1 MSETNTSQVMGQW
14 ESVKKNFAES
24 ILKMFPIQ
32 GRKNVLEMQEITFD
46 ESKAHPSDIRAQEL
60 AKHQEKTW
68 GIPVYAKFVLKDKL
82 TGQTINESKQKLAVM
97 PRLTPRDTY
106 IVSGGEWNSAYQWRL
121 KSGIY
126 SKVKENGQLETEFNL
141 NGAGKDFAREA
152 RLKIPFD
159 PEKKSFKLKYG
170 TISIPLYSMLKADD
184 MSDED
189 IKKEWGEDIFN
200 ANYKKNWQ
208 QDITKLYNSKLKKR
222 GVVAE
227 SDTFDHIK
235 IAVQKELHKAEVL
248 PETTKLTLGKE
259 VQNLSGKALLDG
271 SMHILGVSQGKKPDD
286 VYSVYFKHLL
296 GLDDFIAEKFGGS
309 KTAQAIKAKIRNTI
323 DKREKVAQIIPND
336 LFSKPLSQV
345 FIGNTLSQRPD
356 QTNPIDILSSSS
368 ITTIKGPG
376 GISSDHS
383 IRNPMKVIS
392 QSHFAILDPI
402 LSPECFKEGAELLTW
417 EGYKKVEE
425 ITYEDKLA
433 CLINGKLEYHKPEKV
448 HVYDYEGEMYG
459 VNGDRAK
466 YLVTP
471 NHRILCRPGWGSIYK
486 VEEADKVAGKYVVVK
501 NTHEAFECDEVKS
514 FKLDLIERH
523 PMNFVGHIID
533 EEIDI
538 VLWAEFMGWW
548 LSEGS
553 ISAKDGAH
561 AITITQMVHVNPDK
575 VQKIK
580 DLLKKLP
587 WNFQYDGRKTFRLT
601 NKQLGTYLKQF
612 GKCDEKFIP
621 EYFFRA
627 KKEAR
632 EKLLESLL
640 LGDGRLCKK
649 NKKYEQAIYTT
660 TSAQLALDVERLI
673 ISLGHG
679 TTHKVYQ
686 DNRQERYL
694 DVHEVRVLRRPELHI
709 YKDMHYKEFHKGKVY
724 CVTVPGSFVY
734 AKYKD
739 GAGLWIGNSAETG
752 VTLHLP
758 TGSKKVGRE
767 ARTLA
772 YDLLHKKFDYI
783 NASQLHGDYTVL
795 PDQIKWKGG
804 NPSAIGKAT
813 NEDLSTYQ
821 LGTPSAKSSLVTA
834 LDPKTHEF
842 VEIPFEKARYVL
854 PSPRNLFSEA
864 TNLIPFLQN
873 NQGNRTMTGAKQP
886 SQGVPLKYREAPLIQ
901 VQSNDPNT
909 SFEEFFGRRFSHQTP
924 VNGTIT
930 DIVKDKLGN
939 TDEVHIEDTTGK
951 THKVQLYN
959 NFPLNDKKSFLH
971 AEPVVKIGDKVT
983 KGQQIADSNF
993 SKSGVLAC
1001 GINLKTAYMPYG
1013 ALTFEDGVVISESGA
1028 KKLTSEHLHKTALEL
1043 DPKNDKVSLSKFIS
1057 HISTVGKK
1065 IKKDKLANLDEN
1077 GIIKPGSIVRPG
1089 DLLVTAISKNTLE
1102 GQLGS
1107 MTSKLKG
1114 AYSAYKDK
1122 SLVWDHDYEGHV
1134 IKVVPKPGEKGY
1146 TVYVKTQE
1154 PAKVGDKIC
1163 YDEETEILTKD
1174 GWKFV
1179 KDVTLE
1185 DYVWTLTKDHTVEFH
1200 QPYQLHKYP
1209 TGDDMYK
1216 IAAQEMDLFVTLDH
1230 NMYVRQ
1236 EGKDN
1241 FEIITAR
1248 EILDKSV
1255 TYLVGNE
1262 NPTFNDLKEVLIGP
1276 QKVTVVKNYKKPV
1289 YCLTVENHI
1298 VYVRRNGSKGVV
1310 SGQCGRAGDKNIIGA
1325 IIPDHQMPRIVGET
1339 TPIDLLTAPSS
1350 VVSRINIG
1358 QLLEMGASKI
1368 AKKTGK
1374 PYVVTNFAPGVDY
1387 AEKLRQEMK
1396 EHGVSDTDK
1405 IFDPLLNKELE
1416 GAVLTGH
1423 KYIIK
1428 QKHQVEKKE
1437 SVRGL
1442 DQALAGKYSVNFD
1455 PQRGKGEGAQAIS
1468 PLDFYALLAHGAR
1481 ANLKE
1486 MSSYKAE
1493 LQHDSNTGMLT
1504 DSDFW
1509 NRVMLGI
1516 PLQPPK
1522 PTFAYRKFEG
1532 YLTGLGLNL
1541 KKDGHSTVLTPLT
1554 DKGVLELSN
1563 GEIKEADQTR
1573 GKDDKEIPG
1582 GLFDPRILGGLPNQ
1596 PGKGRNWG
1604 HVSLAE
1610 PFPNPIFVG
1619 SVHLPGPAPVLSGLS
1634 FANFDKVVKGQMT
1647 TLVNGK
1653 EMTGGK
1659 AIAELL
1665 KKIDVKKDF
1674 EKIKAQ
1680 LPTLKGSE
1688 LNKANKKAKFL
1699 QALDRLNLRPEEAYI
1714 MNHVPILPP
1723 MFRPITVLPDGSS
1736 TSADI
1741 NTLYKN
1747 LILLNNGLKEK
1758 DMLKNFPEKE
1768 QKLREDVYDA
1778 LKATTG
1784 LGKVPSY
1791 DGNKALK
1798 GILQTV
1804 AGDSPKTG
1812 FFQSK
1817 IMKRRQEL
1825 SMRSTIIPDPNMSID
1840 EVGLPK
1846 SAAFELYKPFILR
1859 ELIRSGKDILEANKE
1874 VKEGTAIAWKAL
1886 DNAIKD
1892 RPVLMKRD
1900 PVLHKYNVMAYRP
1913 KLIEGNAIGVH
1924 PLNCSLGNS
1933 DFDGDQNL
1941 HLIFVYI
1948 EDKTRDDV
1956 YMKFRPQNGNKADDD
1971 KVSFTVKEFWD
1982 ERKVDMAARFNTFLP
1997 TGLQDGN
2004 FYVLHL
2010 EDFPRTDFIG
2020 SKDGVD
2026 FYNVPNGTYV
2036 ISYDQYSLQP
2046 VLAEVTNYSIHHDRK
2061 VSIINLSSGKQIV
2074 ADDDPRAVYGFDT
2087 KMKLFGRWRPED
2099 AIGKLVPVVK
2109 NINFPVTRTSIEV
2122 DCDHP
2127 TVYKTVE
2134 LNEATGYTLG
2144 ALVGD
2149 GWADRKATL
2158 LSNNS
2163 RNVSDKYLAGLKHF
2177 MKDPYLYEH
2186 EAIHQPFGLGKD
2198 VLHRRFAL
2206 SRKGFQDV
2214 IGAWIGR
2221 GAENKHLPPFTFT
2234 APKEFRL
2241 GVLAGLIDT
2250 DGSMSI
2256 SHGKAKPQFLCNYTT
2271 KSIRLAMEL
2280 VLLCKTLEIQ
2290 ASITDTKTPKG
2301 EDFWCINIS
2310 SIGLYNNQDLGIV
2323 HEDRQPAWNFLKQTF
2338 DPGLAKVSISL
2349 DRIPINE
2356 DQIKVFSKVRKYGED
2371 ALYVSVKQSKV
2382 RGYITRA
2389 AAKRCLNILWD
2400 KVTEEERNTIRLVAE
2415 MTSKEDINWEPVVSF
2430 RHTDIVTTGYDI
2442 TVPGT
2447 ETFMSSDGIILSN
2460 THAIHLPL
2468 TEQARQEAIDK
2479 MLPSKNL
2486 FSATNYGIMHAPDQE
2501 SIIGLNNLS
2510 LWGAKKE
2517 RNYKSLDDLVKSESH
2532 LNDVVNVKIDGQV
2545 KETTKGR
2552 ALLVQSAP
2560 QDMDHDKL
2568 LHDPSFLLK
2577 KSSIH
2582 KMLETFA
2589 KKDPKGY
2596 PILVD
2601 DWRRKG
2607 NDRAH
2612 EMGFSFNLS
2621 DLKPF
2626 KEKRDAILAPYHQK
2640 AAQIRKSKDGIEE
2653 QDNKIVTLYNEAT
2666 EHLDKEL
2673 AKDYAA
2679 ANNNMYKMVDTKARG
2694 SMAQFRQT
2702 VIAPMLLVDANN
2714 RVIPTPVTNSYSE
2727 GLNVAQYW
2735 TTLHGARKGTLNRA
2749 QSTSVPGSMAK
2760 ELVNLNIATPIT
2772 KHDCGTNHGLSMSL
2786 HDKNGHEEKDV
2797 MDRYLAKDQHG
2808 LTKGTLVTPEIFAK
2822 LNKEGI
2828 KKIEIRSPITC
2839 EVPQGICSS
2848 CFGLS
2853 ENGRAHEI
2861 GTNIGVIA
2869 SQALSEP
2876 AVQLSMDSITPD
2888 SILTISRNNKVE
2900 TLTIKDLYDSMPE
2913 QELSIGPVLTKF
2925 TEDLLV
2931 KDIDKE
2937 GNTKFVKVFTI
2948 QKYPLDSFAVK
2959 VATKFASLECKESHP
2974 FWARKEKNSEWEV
2987 VKAKD
2992 LEGWFVYTEE
3002 KENTLEKVVSVEKTD
3017 YQGLVYDISTETQS
3031 YLTCGM
3037 KTHNSFHC
3045 FSKDSIIFVNNK
3057 NKQLVTTMEEVF
3069 NMVEGEILED
3079 REKQYKAVVSGE
3091 WKIWDGEWVDL
3102 LQVTRHKP
3110 TEPIMFLGDSHLAVI
3125 SQETHRVA
3133 THKNLSR
3140 CIYCNNPSV
3149 KQRRSKR
3156 TNVIGKVVCCVCRK
3170 EQKGTP
3176 NLFAPEM
3183 ELTIAK
3189 DVKVGEFNSFNIEPI
3204 LTAQKIEDPKYDGYT
3219 IASFLAEGCVVY
3231 RKTFR
3236 RSKKVRETPKISF
3249 VDFSQIHKDVR
3260 ENIYAHISKTTHC
3273 IMGKK
3278 NVSINNV
3285 KEAEWFASI
3294 SPRYSSNKKLPPD
3307 FLGYSDEWLWSF
3319 LAGYLDTDGYLS
3331 KSRHDHFYLKYCGV
3345 SWAMMQQL
3353 LLIASKL
3360 NIHSSISSGG
3370 IPKPHKLG
3378 KQTITG
3384 KHPIFTVTLSASTK
3398 DLEKLKESVKVSK
3411 IDNPSPAINTVEL
3424 KGNRKFTVV
3433 KAQEYVHEYVYD
3445 CTTSSGK
3452 MIVSGLL
3459 VSNSGGTAMSR
3470 GGGATSR
3477 LNRLQQLLNLPKTLP
3492 YSATLSKIDGK
3503 VHSISKTSTG
3513 GHEILIGREK
3523 DVHKHYVPSSL
3534 DLKVEVGQEIERG
3547 DPISSGPIN
3556 PHQLLQLKDMS
3567 AVRKYLTTEMGDMY
3581 KDVGGVRRRNVEV
3594 VVRNL
3599 TNLTEVVD
3607 SGKSDHLAGDI
3618 LPTSIVEA
3626 HNRMAKEKD
3635 DKILHR
3641 PILRGIKESAL
3652 LKSEDYLS
3660 RMNFQRIQNTLIEG
3674 AGKMWRTTPRSLD
3687 PLSSWSNS
3695 SIDIQKDKND
3705 AKY

>member
-152 RLKIPFD
+152 RLKIPLD

-200 ANYKKNWQ
+200 ANYKRNWQ

-259 VQNLSGKALLDG
+259 IQNLSGKALLDG

-392 QSHFAILDPI
+392 QSHFAILDSI
-402 LSPECFKEGAELLTW
+402 LSPE
-417 EGYKKVEE
+417 
-425 ITYEDKLA
+425 
-433 CLINGKLEYHKPEKV
+433 
-448 HVYDYEGEMYG
+448 
-459 VNGDRAK
+459 
-466 YLVTP
+466 
-471 NHRILCRPGWGSIYK
+471 GS
-486 VEEADKVAGKYVVVK
+486 
-501 NTHEAFECDEVKS
+501 
-514 FKLDLIERH
+514 
-523 PMNFVGHIID
+523 
-533 EEIDI
+533 
-538 VLWAEFMGWW
+538 
-548 LSEGS
+548 
-553 ISAKDGAH
+553 
-561 AITITQMVHVNPDK
+561 
-575 VQKIK
+575 
-580 DLLKKLP
+580 
-587 WNFQYDGRKTFRLT
+587 
-601 NKQLGTYLKQF
+601 
-612 GKCDEKFIP
+612 
-621 EYFFRA
+621 
-627 KKEAR
+627 
-632 EKLLESLL
+632 
-640 LGDGRLCKK
+640 
-649 NKKYEQAIYTT
+649 
-660 TSAQLALDVERLI
+660 
-673 ISLGHG
+673 
-679 TTHKVYQ
+679 
-686 DNRQERYL
+686 
-694 DVHEVRVLRRPELHI
+694 
-709 YKDMHYKEFHKGKVY
+709 
-724 CVTVPGSFVY
+724 
-734 AKYKD
+734 
-739 GAGLWIGNSAETG
+739 ETG

-758 TGSKKVGRE
+758 IGAKKVGRE

-783 NASQLHGDYTVL
+783 NASQLHGDYSVL
-795 PDQIKWKGG
+795 PDQISWKNGV
-804 NPSAIGKAT
+804 PSAIDKKDKG
-813 NEDLSTYQ
+813 LSDYQ
-821 LGTPSAKSSLVTA
+821 LGSIQSKTQVTA

-939 TDEVHIEDTTGK
+939 VDEVHIEDTTGK

-971 AEPVVKIGDKVT
+971 AEPVVKVGDKVT

-993 SKSGVLAC
+993 SKSGTLAV
-1001 GINLKTAYMPYG
+1001 GTNLKTAYMPYG

-1163 YDEETEILTKD
+1163 
-1174 GWKFV
+1174 
-1179 KDVTLE
+1179 
-1185 DYVWTLTKDHTVEFH
+1185 
-1200 QPYQLHKYP
+1200 
-1209 TGDDMYK
+1209 
-1216 IAAQEMDLFVTLDH
+1216 
-1230 NMYVRQ
+1230 
-1236 EGKDN
+1236 
-1241 FEIITAR
+1241 
-1248 EILDKSV
+1248 
-1255 TYLVGNE
+1255 
-1262 NPTFNDLKEVLIGP
+1262 
-1276 QKVTVVKNYKKPV
+1276 
-1289 YCLTVENHI
+1289 
-1298 VYVRRNGSKGVV
+1298 
-1310 SGQCGRAGDKNIIGA
+1310 GRSGDKNIIGA

-1339 TPIDLLTAPSS
+1339 TPIDLLTAPSG

-1368 AKKTGK
+1368 AKKIGK

-1493 LQHDSNTGMLT
+1493 LQHDSSTGMLT

-1554 DKGVLELSN
+1554 DKGVLALSN

-1582 GLFDPRILGGLPNQ
+1582 GLFDLRILGGLPNQ

-1610 PFPNPIFVG
+1610 PFPNPLYCG

-1840 EVGLPK
+1840 EVALPK
-1846 SAAFELYKPFILR
+1846 AGAYELYKPFIIR

-1874 VKEGTAIAWKAL
+1874 VKEGTAIAWRAL

-1892 RPVLMKRD
+1892 RPVLVKRD

-1913 KLIEGNAIGVH
+1913 KLIEGNAIGLH
-1924 PLNCSLGNS
+1924 PLNCGLGNA
-1933 DFDGDQNL
+1933 DFDGNCYIGSTKIHVEISNKNWNNTSVDNL
-1941 HLIFVYI
+1941 EHFLQEKYQ
-1948 EDKTRDDV
+1948 
-1956 YMKFRPQNGNKADDD
+1956 MKFNETTQLVAQNRNGALITLQIKDLPRLEEGKILDRNGAWIYPVPEGISVWSYDHKTNRPIFSPVTGITVEDNCPTVNVETRKFSVTASSNESLCVYDHKTEEVVDICPKDAIGRLCPVMAQIPSFGEYGNTEVGWLIGAFVSDGSIAGNTVHYS
-1971 KVSFTVKEFWD
+1971 KVSKEHRDRFYSALGYLQASPIVRHTYEELHGEENAIQGQSIKD
-1982 ERKVDMAARFNTFLP
+1982 HFSRLEKPVVDLFRSCYSNEEVEGRSCLRKKLP
-1997 TGLQDGN
+1997 SQ
-2004 FYVLHL
+2004 L
-2010 EDFPRTDFIG
+2010 EDFSREMLLGILSGLFDGDGSLSISHSKRKAQPIANFATSSIYLVDSIKRLCKLLSIRISVSKTEPKEGRLQKHTSYTISFSIIDLYNYVNELSVIGERKREVLALLASEKRDDGTDIVPVPTFVMQLITTKSG
-2020 SKDGVD
+2020 PMNGHPSFAAFNTIKNSRKAG
-2026 FYNVPNGTYV
+2026 FYVSRDIAEMIISVLVNANVPN
-2036 ISYDQYSLQP
+2036 L
-2046 VLAEVTNYSIHHDRK
+2046 ERW
-2061 VSIINLSSGKQIV
+2061 INLV
-2074 ADDDPRAVYGFDT
+2074 RAKNVH
-2087 KMKLFGRWRPED
+2087 WD
-2099 AIGKLVPVVK
+2099 AVRS
-2109 NINFPVTRTSIEV
+2109 VTENKKE
-2122 DCDHP
+2122 
-2127 TVYKTVE
+2127 TVYD
-2134 LNEATGYTLG
+2134 
-2144 ALVGD
+2144 LVVPE
-2149 GWADRKATL
+2149 T
-2158 LSNNS
+2158 
-2163 RNVSDKYLAGLKHF
+2163 
-2177 MKDPYLYEH
+2177 
-2186 EAIHQPFGLGKD
+2186 
-2198 VLHRRFAL
+2198 
-2206 SRKGFQDV
+2206 
-2214 IGAWIGR
+2214 
-2221 GAENKHLPPFTFT
+2221 
-2234 APKEFRL
+2234 
-2241 GVLAGLIDT
+2241 
-2250 DGSMSI
+2250 
-2256 SHGKAKPQFLCNYTT
+2256 
-2271 KSIRLAMEL
+2271 
-2280 VLLCKTLEIQ
+2280 
-2290 ASITDTKTPKG
+2290 
-2301 EDFWCINIS
+2301 
-2310 SIGLYNNQDLGIV
+2310 
-2323 HEDRQPAWNFLKQTF
+2323 
-2338 DPGLAKVSISL
+2338 
-2349 DRIPINE
+2349 
-2356 DQIKVFSKVRKYGED
+2356 KVFAVNGG
-2371 ALYVSVKQSKV
+2371 LVV
-2382 RGYITRA
+2382 
-2389 AAKRCLNILWD
+2389 WD
-2400 KVTEEERNTIRLVAE
+2400 TMAV
-2415 MTSKEDINWEPVVSF
+2415 
-2430 RHTDIVTTGYDI
+2430 
-2442 TVPGT
+2442 
-2447 ETFMSSDGIILSN
+2447 
-2460 THAIHLPL
+2460 HLPL

-2596 PILVD
+2596 PVLVD

-2640 AAQIRKSKDGIEE
+2640 AAHIRKSKDGIEE

-2714 RVIPTPVTNSYSE
+2714 RVIPNPVTNSYSE

-2735 TTLHGARKGTLNRA
+2735 TTLHGARKGTLQRA
-2749 QSTSVPGSMAK
+2749 QSTALPGAMAK
-2760 ELVNLNIATPIT
+2760 EIVNLNIATPIV
-2772 KHDCGTNHGLSMSL
+2772 KHDCGDVHGTHINLV
-2786 HDKNGHEEKDV
+2786 DNKGHNEIDV
-2797 MDRYLAKDQHG
+2797 TDRYLAKDIG
-2808 LTKGTLVTPEIFAK
+2808 EFKRDTLITPEVFAK
-2822 LNKEGI
+2822 MRQQNI
-2828 KKIEIRSPITC
+2828 NTISVRSPISC
-2839 EVPQGICSS
+2839 NVPQGICSR
-2848 CFGLS
+2848 CFGNN
-2853 ENGRAHEI
+2853 ENGREHEI

-2876 AVQLSMDSITPD
+2876 AVQLAMDCSADGNLVSVRLNGRTLTLTFEQLWSIVGGFVSEDGDIETKMPMNLEVWDHNKWVEVRTFQRHKPD
-2888 SILTISRNNKVE
+2888 SVMVIAR
-2900 TLTIKDLYDSMPE
+2900 
-2913 QELSIGPVLTKF
+2913 
-2925 TEDLLV
+2925 TESGRSFVV
-2931 KDIDKE
+2931 K
-2937 GNTKFVKVFTI
+2937 G
-2948 QKYPLDSFAVK
+2948 
-2959 VATKFASLECKESHP
+2959 SHP
-2974 FWARKEKNSEWEV
+2974 SWARKEVTECPSCKTKDSPSYWAHYTNDLKTIVRCNLCSHQFTISRDLYDNQIEKIV
-2987 VKAKD
+2987 AAKD
-2992 LEGWFVYTEE
+2992 LKSLYVPVSPQIVDEGFFSNIPPYIMGFFLAEGNLKRTKVKNEIVEGKTTKRVTPSVCEWRHLMIVFTQNEGPTRERIKAELTKHGLPFSEPANKTITVSNIPLM
-3002 KENTLEKVVSVEKTD
+3002 KEF
-3017 YQGLVYDISTETQS
+3017 YQLGISSSKKQLPIGFLGASTEWKLDFLAGLLDGDGCIEGQDRMALDTTSWHLASQVQELVRSIGGKS
-3031 YLTCGM
+3031 YLYKTTNKELTRHQGFRLTIRLPYQLNSVKNFPIWTGILENYGSYEKIIDVKEILYDGWTYDFSTESKSYTTCGIT
-3037 KTHNSFHC
+3037 THNSFH
-3045 FSKDSIIFVNNK
+3045 
-3057 NKQLVTTMEEVF
+3057 
-3069 NMVEGEILED
+3069 
-3079 REKQYKAVVSGE
+3079 
-3091 WKIWDGEWVDL
+3091 
-3102 LQVTRHKP
+3102 
-3110 TEPIMFLGDSHLAVI
+3110 
-3125 SQETHRVA
+3125 
-3133 THKNLSR
+3133 
-3140 CIYCNNPSV
+3140 
-3149 KQRRSKR
+3149 
-3156 TNVIGKVVCCVCRK
+3156 
-3170 EQKGTP
+3170 
-3176 NLFAPEM
+3176 
-3183 ELTIAK
+3183 
-3189 DVKVGEFNSFNIEPI
+3189 
-3204 LTAQKIEDPKYDGYT
+3204 
-3219 IASFLAEGCVVY
+3219 
-3231 RKTFR
+3231 
-3236 RSKKVRETPKISF
+3236 
-3249 VDFSQIHKDVR
+3249 
-3260 ENIYAHISKTTHC
+3260 
-3273 IMGKK
+3273 
-3278 NVSINNV
+3278 
-3285 KEAEWFASI
+3285 
-3294 SPRYSSNKKLPPD
+3294 
-3307 FLGYSDEWLWSF
+3307 
-3319 LAGYLDTDGYLS
+3319 
-3331 KSRHDHFYLKYCGV
+3331 
-3345 SWAMMQQL
+3345 
-3353 LLIASKL
+3353 
-3360 NIHSSISSGG
+3360 
-3370 IPKPHKLG
+3370 
-3378 KQTITG
+3378 
-3384 KHPIFTVTLSASTK
+3384 
-3398 DLEKLKESVKVSK
+3398 
-3411 IDNPSPAINTVEL
+3411 
-3424 KGNRKFTVV
+3424 
-3433 KAQEYVHEYVYD
+3433 
-3445 CTTSSGK
+3445 
-3452 MIVSGLL
+3452 
-3459 VSNSGGTAMSR
+3459 SGGTAMSR
-3470 GGGATSR
+3470 GGGSTSR
-3477 LNRLQQLLNLPKTLP
+3477 LERLGQLLNLPKTLP

-3556 PHQLLQLKDMS
+3556 PHQLLQLKDMG

-3674 AGKMWRTTPRSLD
+3674 AGKMWHTTPRSLD